1 LLLPI
6 QGSRSHDEHNFAF
19 IADFEFEV
27 AAQNYRA
34 ILKDNHICYTDEE
47 IETDNDYAIVPENR
61 LMYLPR
67 INNNFLLYYEVV
79 SVSNIAV
86 AQDEDNEE
94 DEEVDEDNKVEQQE
108 QVHDQSA
115 STDIV

>member
-1 LLLPI
+1 
-6 QGSRSHDEHNFAF
+6 
-19 IADFEFEV
+19 
-27 AAQNYRA
+27 
-34 ILKDNHICYTDEE
+34 
-47 IETDNDYAIVPENR
+47 
-61 LMYLPR
+61 MYLPR